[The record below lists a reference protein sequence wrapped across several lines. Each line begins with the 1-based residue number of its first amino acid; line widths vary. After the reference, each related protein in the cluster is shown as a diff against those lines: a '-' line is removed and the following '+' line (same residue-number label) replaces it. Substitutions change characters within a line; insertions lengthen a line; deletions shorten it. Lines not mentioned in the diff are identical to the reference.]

1 MVVRMTDETGFGEDM
16 RVLRRNWAESIRTI
30 IEDEG
35 LTLERFAE
43 KVAMET
49 DVEITAKTV
58 SRWMNADRG
67 DGLPSYERM
76 RAVARTF
83 GIPVANLL
91 DDPIDDG
98 GRIHVPVADMRALE
112 RVAYELEHSTQGDSA
127 AAEAL
132 HDVIA
137 SRAFARLVFRIHHM
151 RERMP
156 RPRRTDVRRLDA
168 YLRDCDRAADLR
180 SAVRDAAERLVN
192 DLTPLPPDVTDYVP
206 VEQVERHQAELA
218 AAGERDDSPRPWE
231 EEDEWLPAHGGR
243 PSDG

>member
-83 GIPVANLL
+83 GIPAVAFLIL
-91 DDPIDDG
+91 AP
-98 GRIHVPVADMRALE
+98 L
-112 RVAYELEHSTQGDSA
+112 YEYGTTTSA
-127 AAEAL
+127 
-132 HDVIA
+132 
-137 SRAFARLVFRIHHM
+137 
-151 RERMP
+151 
-156 RPRRTDVRRLDA
+156 
-168 YLRDCDRAADLR
+168 
-180 SAVRDAAERLVN
+180 
-192 DLTPLPPDVTDYVP
+192 PP
-206 VEQVERHQAELA
+206 
-218 AAGERDDSPRPWE
+218 
-231 EEDEWLPAHGGR
+231 
-243 PSDG
+243 